1 MRKLKLEELN
11 RLDVETYKGKEKL
24 PIIVV
29 LDNVRSAHNVGSFF
43 RTCDAFDVEKL
54 VLVGIT
60 STPPNREISKAAIG
74 ATESV
79 AWEYYPDY
87 ERLKTMMSDLSYH
100 IVAIEQTT
108 NSKSLSNYKF
118 DKTKGYVLIFG
129 NEVDGVDDELIA
141 MANEHIEIPQS
152 GTKHSLNVSVCGG
165 AVLWEVY
172 KQVLLQ

>member
-1 MRKLKLEELN
+1 
-11 RLDVETYKGKEKL
+11 
-24 PIIVV
+24 
-29 LDNVRSAHNVGSFF
+29 
-43 RTCDAFDVEKL
+43 
-54 VLVGIT
+54 
-60 STPPNREISKAAIG
+60 
-74 ATESV
+74 
-79 AWEYYPDY
+79 
-87 ERLKTMMSDLSYH
+87 MSDLSYH